1 MLSHKIEDTL
11 ATVFRQVS
19 MNRFEDGFHN
29 ARRSEGELTSERI
42 SDIWIASQRAMFGD
56 SVNLGDNYKIWWSY
70 VPHFL
75 STPGYV
81 YAYAFGELLVLAL
94 FNLYQER
101 GSAFVPQFIEVLATG
116 DSDWPQ
122 NILAKIGVDLSD
134 LNFWNQGLAAIRS
147 LVERE
152 EKLAYEVYPDKVR

>member
-1 MLSHKIEDTL
+1 
-11 ATVFRQVS
+11 
-19 MNRFEDGFHN
+19 
-29 ARRSEGELTSERI
+29 
-42 SDIWIASQRAMFGD
+42 
-56 SVNLGDNYKIWWSY
+56 
-70 VPHFL
+70 
-75 STPGYV
+75 
-81 YAYAFGELLVLAL
+81 VLAL

-122 NILAKIGVDLSD
+122 NILAKVGVDLSD

-152 EKLAYEVYPDKVR
+152 EKLAHEVYPDKVR